1 MPIFESN
8 SLSITLGVTL
18 LLLVGCDEYSAD
30 APTASSTDSSA
41 GEDRSEPLV
50 VGVTGSDYQWQLH
63 YPGPDGQLGTA
74 DDIHAVRHPHVPV
87 DTEIRFQLNSQDYLY
102 TFAVPQ
108 LKLNELVVPDLT
120 FSLEF
125 LVNKVGKIE
134 FRGDQ
139 FCGYTHP
146 ELSGSLIVESQKDF
160 KAWLETMQRK

>member
-1 MPIFESN
+1 M
-8 SLSITLGVTL
+8 L
-18 LLLVGCDEYSAD
+18 LLIGCKNQ
-30 APTASSTDSSA
+30 STDHLQTTSKIHKA
-41 GEDRSEPLV
+41 VENKSEPLV

-63 YPGPDGQLGTA
+63 YPGPDGELGTA

-87 DTEIRFQLNSQDYLY
+87 DTEIRFELNSHDYLY

-120 FSLEF
+120 FTLEF
-125 LVNKVGKIE
+125 LVDKIGKLD

-146 ELSGSLIVESQKDF
+146 ELSGSLIVESQEDF
-160 KAWLETMQRK
+160 KAWLETMQQK